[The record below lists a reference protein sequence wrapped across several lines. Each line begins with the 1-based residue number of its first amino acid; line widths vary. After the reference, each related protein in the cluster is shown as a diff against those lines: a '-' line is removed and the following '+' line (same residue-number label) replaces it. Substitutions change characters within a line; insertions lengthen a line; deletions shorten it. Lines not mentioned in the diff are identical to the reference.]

1 MGTRELIDV
10 CAHDCATIAC
20 KSTWVG
26 LLSAYLLTGFLRTPP
41 SKAMGFSLTDS
52 LKDNTFGHKDGIS
65 AKSLVPRIDER
76 MMVAMKR
83 RTEGGQKMM
92 VYTWKPLW

>member
-1 MGTRELIDV
+1 MGTRELIDFV
-10 CAHDCATIAC
+10 HTIAQLSLC

-65 AKSLVPRIDER
+65 AKSLVPRIGER

-92 VYTWKPLW
+92 VYTWEPLW